1 MLVFL
6 LQRMFSVMQQ
16 VVFEDISRV
25 ACCAVKCCAH
35 SAWVQLAPTE
45 KPGGG
50 RILHFMYILLTHTHF
65 LVYKF
70 KIFVLCHDS
79 IAGDW

>member
-1 MLVFL
+1 MSMLVFL
-6 LQRMFSVMQQ
+6 LQSMFSVMQQ

-45 KPGGG
+45 KPGGADFT
-50 RILHFMYILLTHTHF
+50 LYVHSSHTYSLF
-65 LVYKF
+65 SL
-70 KIFVLCHDS
+70 
-79 IAGDW
+79 